1 MATACAREKPAG
13 PAVERTFSMNRQ
25 DELQHLN
32 RADAGIIEAHDRVLR
47 QAF

>member
-1 MATACAREKPAG
+1 
-13 PAVERTFSMNRQ
+13 MNRQ